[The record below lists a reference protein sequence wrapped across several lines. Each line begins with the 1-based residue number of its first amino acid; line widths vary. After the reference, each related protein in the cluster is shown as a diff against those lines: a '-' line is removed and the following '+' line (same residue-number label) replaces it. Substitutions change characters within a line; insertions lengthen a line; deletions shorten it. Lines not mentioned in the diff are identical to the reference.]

1 MIREIGNIIP
11 RYPPISNVTCELRP
25 RNQINI
31 ETDIIKALF
40 LIMCHDNW
48 ILIFKILLADN
59 NAKAGPQL
67 CKYIPP
73 QGASP

>member
-1 MIREIGNIIP
+1 
-11 RYPPISNVTCELRP
+11 
-25 RNQINI
+25 
-31 ETDIIKALF
+31 
-40 LIMCHDNW
+40 MCHDNW

-73 QGASP
+73 QGASPWFCNFTPISQIIGRKKESIPFRRNSNKYLFDA